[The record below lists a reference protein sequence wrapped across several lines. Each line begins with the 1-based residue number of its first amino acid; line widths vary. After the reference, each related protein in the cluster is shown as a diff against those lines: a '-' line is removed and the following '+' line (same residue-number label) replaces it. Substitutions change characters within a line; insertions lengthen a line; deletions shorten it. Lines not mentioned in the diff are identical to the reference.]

1 MAVNALAVA
10 ARLGASTDAL
20 AALGALIR
28 IETEGLDADPEVHA
42 ALRAIAAELLGDPTV
57 DPVQQTQIVGL
68 AQTFLAQGAELL
80 ANPGRAGAWNQVDAR
95 LLQGIGR
102 MSMGIAGAI
111 RSAAE
116 QVPALGDRLA
126 GPAQILD
133 VGTGVGWLAVA
144 LARAYADARVV
155 GIDIFEPALDLARAN
170 VDAEKLQDRI
180 ELRQQDVLSLDPTP
194 VFDVA
199 WLALPFLPAA
209 IVPPALAAV
218 HGSLKPGGW
227 LIAGTFAAAGP
238 DRLSELLMDLR
249 TVRSGGKPWTAT
261 DLLPLLDAAGYQ
273 DTQPIPRT
281 WAAPVHLFLGR
292 RAR

>member
-1 MAVNALAVA
+1 VAVNALAVA
-10 ARLGASTDAL
+10 GRLGAASDAL

-28 IETEGLDADPEVHA
+28 IETEGLDADPEVRA
-42 ALRAIAAELLGDPTV
+42 ALRAIAAELLGDPAV
-57 DPVQQTQIVGL
+57 DPVRDAPVLGL

-102 MSMGIAGAI
+102 MSMSVAGAI

-116 QVPALGDRLA
+116 QTPGLGDRLA
-126 GPAQILD
+126 GPAEFLD

-144 LARAYADARVV
+144 LARQYPGARVV
-155 GIDIFEPALDLARAN
+155 GIDIFEPALELARGN
-170 VDAEKLQDRI
+170 VAAEHLQDRI
-180 ELRQQDVLSLDPTP
+180 ELRRQDVLSLDQRP
-194 VFDVA
+194 VFDVV

-218 HGSLKPGGW
+218 YGALKPGGW

-238 DRLSELLMDLR
+238 DRLAELLMDLR

-261 DLLPLLDAAGYQ
+261 DLLPRLAAAGYQ
-273 DTQPIPRT
+273 DTGHVSRT
-281 WAAPVHLFLGR
+281 WAAPVHLYLGR
-292 RAR
+292 RAP

>member
-1 MAVNALAVA
+1 MGIAPA
-10 ARLGASTDAL
+10 
-20 AALGALIR
+20 IR
-28 IETEGLDADPEVHA
+28 
-42 ALRAIAAELLGDPTV
+42 IAAEQNP
-57 DPVQQTQIVGL
+57 
-68 AQTFLAQGAELL
+68 EL
-80 ANPGRAGAWNQVDAR
+80 
-95 LLQGIGR
+95 
-102 MSMGIAGAI
+102 S
-111 RSAAE
+111 
-116 QVPALGDRLA
+116 DRLA
-126 GPAQILD
+126 GGAQILD

-170 VDAEKLQDRI
+170 VSAENLQDRI
-180 ELRQQDVLSLDPTP
+180 ELRRQDVLRLAQTP
-194 VFDVA
+194 VFDIA

-292 RAR
+292 RAG